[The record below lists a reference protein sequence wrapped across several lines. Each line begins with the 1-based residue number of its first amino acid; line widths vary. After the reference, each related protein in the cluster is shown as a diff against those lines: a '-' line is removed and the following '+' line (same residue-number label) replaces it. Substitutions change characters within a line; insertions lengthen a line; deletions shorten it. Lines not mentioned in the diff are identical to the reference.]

1 MLKVAKLLLP
11 IIRVKEVQKTQGL
24 VYFAKAIIPMHLFQ
38 LSVAQIE
45 LAK

>member
-24 VYFAKAIIPMHLFQ
+24 VYFAKAIPMHLFQ